1 MFNRIVVP
9 LDGSETGEAILPY
22 IRELAEK
29 LRPEIILLRVVVPS
43 QHVHTVGGLDYV
55 RFAEE
60 QLKLMRADA
69 KQYLEK
75 VSKKLTGTGSIIRLE
90 VRLGD
95 VAQEI
100 IKLADETDTNLIA
113 ISTHGRSGIRQWIF
127 GSVAHKVLQ
136 VSNTP
141 VLLVRPP

>member
-29 LRPEIILLRVVVPS
+29 LRPEIILLQVVVPS

-75 VSKKLTGTGSIIRLE
+75 ASKKLTGTGSIIRLE